1 MFTIGNKE
9 YELKFSLKRIDLI
22 ERVIGKPLFGVFLQS
37 KGALTIG
44 EIEAIFSYAL
54 KEVGS
59 DTFLTPKEGA
69 SMAETL
75 LEAEG
80 LPQII
85 TAVIETLQKD
95 CPFFFQAG

>member
-1 MFTIGNKE
+1 MFTINEKE
-9 YELKFSLKRIDLI
+9 YELKFNLKRIDLI
-22 ERVIGKPLFGVFLQS
+22 ERVIGKPLFGVFIQS

-59 DTFLTPKEGA
+59 DTFVSAKEGTKY
-69 SMAETL
+69 AEVL
-75 LEAEG
+75 LETDG
-80 LPQII
+80 LPVVTAAII
-85 TAVIETLQKD
+85 EKLQKD